1 LIDKATASLQFNK
14 LICSSTTIPFSV
26 AIVSFKWD
34 FFRDPSSIIEGM
46 NPMDPLYQMQLAN
59 LPQRPIMMNSS
70 CGNTIQGQV
79 NFLEMFSHNEKNI
92 TITLQ
97 ASPSMRQDQ
106 FFSQQH
112 QSGFKDP
119 MLTLNF
125 NYKLFK
131 DDSQPAA
138 TSSMHLLRNLYLTFM
153 LSQMDY
159 DSLKLE
165 TMRQL
170 HLNPSLVTLLKT
182 PQAPHAEHQRFTPG
196 GSLHHLFKDQGS
208 DGHVNPL
215 YSAAGSLESP
225 YAGGGHQHP
234 RGFAVQHSLL
244 MSSENSS
251 FSIDEKD
258 KG

>member
-1 LIDKATASLQFNK
+1 
-14 LICSSTTIPFSV
+14 
-26 AIVSFKWD
+26 
-34 FFRDPSSIIEGM
+34 
-46 NPMDPLYQMQLAN
+46 
-59 LPQRPIMMNSS
+59 
-70 CGNTIQGQV
+70 
-79 NFLEMFSHNEKNI
+79 
-92 TITLQ
+92 
-97 ASPSMRQDQ
+97 
-106 FFSQQH
+106 
-112 QSGFKDP
+112 

-131 DDSQPAA
+131 DDSHPAA
-138 TSSMHLLRNLYLTFM
+138 SSSMHLLRNLYLTFI

-165 TMRQL
+165 TMRQI

-182 PQAPHAEHQRFTPG
+182 PQAPQHTEHQRFTPG

-208 DGHVNPL
+208 DGHAL
-215 YSAAGSLESP
+215 YAAHSAAGSSLESP
-225 YAGGGHQHP
+225 YAGAGHQHP

-258 KG
+258 KGQSMLDAAKRSAMKLKN